1 VFHLHVKLA
10 IMMIALLTWHLT
22 DIGYKFLYVMFDK
35 ALYRYCLREIHEFM
49 LLCSKFIE
57 VYLCQKLFQCKN

>member
-1 VFHLHVKLA
+1 
-10 IMMIALLTWHLT
+10 MISLLTWHLT

-57 VYLCQKLFQCKN
+57 VYLCQKLF